1 MGVVAAGVKGWM
13 MTFISETRKEK
24 KQVWGVVVV
33 VKGGRKKAAAAVK
46 RKGEEKCFAWLQSKR
61 GGGRRVFSLTP
72 GSSSDRRLCV
82 SLRAQVLTCVR
93 ALLRGSSVNVSRGRG
108 RMWEKAPV
116 AREKQSAVPKQH
128 ELCDTTQRNKVKR
141 NCEAR

>member
-24 KQVWGVVVV
+24 KTGL
-33 VKGGRKKAAAAVK
+33 GGGGEGWEKKAAAAVK

-82 SLRAQVLTCVR
+82 SLRARVLTCVR

>member
-24 KQVWGVVVV
+24 KTGL
-33 VKGGRKKAAAAVK
+33 GGGGGGEGWEKKAAAAVK

-82 SLRAQVLTCVR
+82 SLRARVLTCMR

>member
-24 KQVWGVVVV
+24 KTGL
-33 VKGGRKKAAAAVK
+33 GGGGGGEGWEKKAAAAVK

-82 SLRAQVLTCVR
+82 SLRARVLTCVR

>member
-24 KQVWGVVVV
+24 KTGL
-33 VKGGRKKAAAAVK
+33 GGGGGGEGWEKKAAAAVK

-61 GGGRRVFSLTP
+61 GGGRHVFSLTP

-82 SLRAQVLTCVR
+82 SLRARVLTCVR